1 MNFIKVSSLIAQAQC
16 LTNSLLLLMIAIFT
30 QYKAGASAEVR
41 VTQAMFRVT
50 GPVHAIFTIM
60 PLAFSEST
68 FASDPL
74 ASFN

>member
-41 VTQAMFRVT
+41 VT
-50 GPVHAIFTIM
+50 
-60 PLAFSEST
+60 
-68 FASDPL
+68 
-74 ASFN
+74 